1 MKLPLVTIIG
11 RPNVGKS
18 TLFNRILRK
27 REAIVDDT
35 SGVTR
40 DRHFANT
47 DWNGKPFIL
56 VDTGG
61 YLPKT
66 KELMEMAIREQVEI
80 AIAQSDVI
88 LFVVDQA
95 TGISNI
101 DHQIAEKLLR
111 YGKPTLLLVNKVDHQ
126 MLESE
131 GYQFYSLG
139 IGDPIMI
146 SAAQGR
152 GIGDLLDVLSD
163 RLQEA
168 LTPSTVREESG
179 KADAHAIKL
188 AIIGRENVGKSSFV
202 NTITGEE
209 RIIVTPVPGTTR
221 DSIDTQLKYQ
231 NQNYL
236 LIDTAGLKRRAKVQ
250 ENILFY
256 SQLRAL
262 RSLQRADIV
271 LYFADATEGLTR
283 QDLRMLA
290 ETVNS
295 KKAVIL
301 VINKWDLIEKDQNTM
316 HHWETEFK
324 EKLGSLNYVPLVFT
338 SVIEKKRLYKL
349 MDEVIE
355 VYQEL
360 HKQIR
365 TKDLNAVLLPIIDEN
380 SPPAIRGKEIK
391 INYITQVKSAPPLFA
406 FFGNRPELIPSNY
419 RRFLEKQ
426 IRSRWGFKGVPVN
439 IVFKSKRKSKR

>member
-1 MKLPLVTIIG
+1 MKLPLVTIVG

-27 REAIVDDT
+27 REAIVDD
-35 SGVTR
+35 SPGVTR

-47 DWNGKPFIL
+47 DWNGIEFIL

-66 KELMEMAIREQVEI
+66 KELIENAIREQVEI
-80 AIAQSDVI
+80 AITESDVI

-95 TGISNI
+95 TGISDI
-101 DHQIAEKLLR
+101 DSQIAQKLKR

-131 GYQFYSLG
+131 AYQFYNLG
-139 IGDPIMI
+139 IGEPIMI

-152 GIGDLLDVLSD
+152 GIGDLLDALTTRMQETLSD
-163 RLQEA
+163 PAKSPEPPIRD
-168 LTPSTVREESG
+168 SG
-179 KADAHAIKL
+179 LIKL

-202 NTITGEE
+202 NTLTGED
-209 RIIVTPVPGTTR
+209 RIIVTPLPGTTR
-221 DSIDTQLKYQ
+221 DSIDTHLKYQ
-231 NQNYL
+231 NRHYL

-250 ENILFY
+250 ENVLFY
-256 SQLRAL
+256 SQLRTL
-262 RSLQRADIV
+262 RSLQSADV
-271 LYFADATEGLTR
+271 ALYFVDATEGLAR
-283 QDLRMLA
+283 QDLRMLREA
-290 ETVNS
+290 VQS

-301 VINKWDLIEKDQNTM
+301 VVNKWDLIPKDQNTLYQ
-316 HHWETEFK
+316 WEIEFK
-324 EKLGSLNYVPLVFT
+324 ERMGNLNYIPMMFT

-349 MDEVIE
+349 MDMVAE
-355 VYQEL
+355 VYAEL
-360 HKQIR
+360 NKEIR
-365 TKDLNAVLLPIIDEN
+365 TKDLNAILLPILNEN

-406 FFGNRPELIPSNY
+406 FFGNHPELIPANY
-419 RRFLEKQ
+419 KRFLEKQ
-426 IRSRWGFKGVPVN
+426 IRISWGFKGVPVN

>member
-27 REAIVDDT
+27 REAIVHDT
-35 SGVTR
+35 PGVTR

-47 DWNGKPFIL
+47 DWNGRTFIL

-66 KELMEMAIREQVEI
+66 KELIEKAIREQVEI
-80 AIAQSDVI
+80 AITESDVI
-88 LFVVDQA
+88 MFVVDQA
-95 TGISNI
+95 TGISDI
-101 DHQIAEKLLR
+101 DLQIAGKLKR

-131 GYQFYSLG
+131 GYQFYNLG
-139 IGDPIMI
+139 IGEPIMI

-152 GIGDLLDVLSD
+152 GIGDLLDVLSN
-163 RLQEA
+163 RLQETLPVA
-168 LTPSTVREESG
+168 GERTELPDTGTG
-179 KADAHAIKL
+179 AIKI

-202 NTITGEE
+202 NTLTGED
-209 RIIVTPVPGTTR
+209 RIIVTPLPGTTR
-221 DSIDTQLKYQ
+221 DSIDTHLKYQ
-231 NQNYL
+231 NRNYL

-250 ENILFY
+250 ENVLFY
-256 SQLRAL
+256 SQLRTL
-262 RSLQRADIV
+262 RSLQRADVVI
-271 LYFADATEGLTR
+271 YFVDATEGLTR
-283 QDLRMLA
+283 QDLRMLGEA
-290 ETVNS
+290 VQS
-295 KKAVIL
+295 RKAAIL
-301 VINKWDLIEKDQNTM
+301 VVNKWDLVPKDQNTL
-316 HHWETEFK
+316 HQWEIEFK
-324 EKLGSLNYVPLVFT
+324 ARMGNMDYIPLVFT

-349 MDEVIE
+349 MDLTAE
-355 VYQEL
+355 VYEEL
-360 HKQIR
+360 KREIR
-365 TKDLNAVLLPIIDEN
+365 TKELNSVLLPIIDEN

-406 FFGNRPELIPSNY
+406 FFGNRPELIPPNY
-419 RRFLEKQ
+419 KRFLEKQ
-426 IRSRWGFKGVPVN
+426 IRSHWGFKGVPVN